1 MVPILFRAVTT
12 VLSAVV
18 GVVVVQSFGET
29 PAAKV
34 AGAVLFAGLVAA
46 MEWAMAWAPKH
57 SARARQLLDPRS
69 VMAGSWWQRVVHAEG
84 DDPVQAANMFGLY
97 VVEYRPDEGY
107 VVNGT
112 AYDGAGTPVAR
123 WSSVDATTFS
133 RDGSSMFYMFDGTV
147 LNDPTPRRSG
157 ITNIRLNSAV
167 AGTGRVE
174 HVSLNRSYDFDCHR
188 TTDAWLAEHRAGMS
202 EADLADPEM
211 RDELALRLAKVSEH
225 RDS

>member
-18 GVVVVQSFGET
+18 GVAVVQSFGET

-46 MEWAMAWAPKH
+46 MEWAMAWAPRH
-57 SARARQLLDPRS
+57 SARARHLLDPRS
-69 VMAGSWWQRVVHAEG
+69 VMSGSWWQRVVHAEG

-97 VVEYRPDEGY
+97 VVEYRPSEGY

-112 AYDGAGTPVAR
+112 AYDRDGTPVAR
-123 WSSVDATTFS
+123 WGSIDATTFS
-133 RDGSSMFYMFDGTV
+133 RDGTSMFYMFDGTV

-157 ITNIRLNSAV
+157 ITNIRLNSPV

-174 HVSLNRSYDFDCHR
+174 HVSLNRSFDFDCHR
-188 TTDAWLAEHRAGMS
+188 TTEEWLREHGVSLRERDLGDPERRDQVARRLAEQSQRQ
-202 EADLADPEM
+202 
-211 RDELALRLAKVSEH
+211 
-225 RDS
+225 DS